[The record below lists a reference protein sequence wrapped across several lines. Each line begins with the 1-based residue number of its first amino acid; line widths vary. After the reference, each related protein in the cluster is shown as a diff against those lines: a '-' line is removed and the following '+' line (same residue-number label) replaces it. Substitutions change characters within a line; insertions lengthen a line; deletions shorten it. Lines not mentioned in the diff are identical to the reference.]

1 MLKTDFILISYFVM
15 KEGSCSGR
23 EKEENAFKI
32 LLLPIFV
39 LEGNETIHVWKNK
52 QLFSTKAV
60 LAKLTALMTGFPE
73 RPRAERSLSCPVNL
87 GLNGHD
93 IIHRFS

>member
-1 MLKTDFILISYFVM
+1 M
-15 KEGSCSGR
+15 KKRGCSGR

-52 QLFSTKAV
+52 QLFSTKTV
-60 LAKLTALMTGFPE
+60 LAKLTALMTGL
-73 RPRAERSLSCPVNL
+73 PRETKS
-87 GLNGHD
+87 
-93 IIHRFS
+93 